1 MPTPE
6 LQPTAAKID
15 KVLARIADGDIK
27 IPAFQR
33 GFIWNQD
40 QVVKLVD
47 SLYHNYPIGSILLWN
62 SMERLKS
69 TRNIA
74 GFEIPDRQP
83 SYPVNYVLDGQ
94 QRLSTI
100 YAVFCKDRTP
110 VQADSQY
117 AVDHSIFDVSFDLAT
132 KQFVPTTDVPAG
144 HTHFRLQTLFD
155 PDAFF
160 GGMEALS
167 SEDRKTVQE
176 LHSRFNNYEVP
187 LVTISG
193 RSKGEVG
200 IIFERVNNTG
210 SPLSTL
216 DLMIAWTWSDDFHL
230 QEKLNDLLDILDGK
244 GFGDLPSRIILQS
257 LSGILKKSTGIST
270 ILGLGADEVR
280 NNFDHLQESLSRAV
294 DFLTTEF
301 RVNSRALLPHVQ
313 QVVGL
318 ACFFSGTDIPTAAQ
332 LPILKKWFWR
342 TAFSSRYS
350 AQTDE
355 KMDEDIQFVE
365 QVAQGEFSGMAEYSY
380 SLDSSLLLKQKLS
393 KSNPFARAFLLLL
406 AQKGPLNLV
415 NGGKIDIGEAISD
428 YNRKEYHHIFPRAFL
443 KKSNYKEEEINS
455 ICNFTFLPSASNKR
469 ISSKDPSDYIMN
481 VVPTPNRNEILES
494 NLMPLRADI
503 YSGNDYR
510 EFLKRR
516 SEQVIQ
522 FLDGLSA

>member
-6 LQPTAAKID
+6 LQPAAAKID

-33 GFIWNQD
+33 GFIWDQD
-40 QVVKLVD
+40 QVVKLID
-47 SLYHNYPIGSILLWN
+47 SLYHNFPIGSILLWN

-69 TRNIA
+69 TRNVA
-74 GFEIPDRQP
+74 GFQIPDRQP
-83 SYPVNYVLDGQ
+83 TYPVNYVLDGQ

-100 YAVFCKDRTP
+100 YAVFCRERTP
-110 VQADSQY
+110 VEAEGQY
-117 AVDHSIFDVSFDLAT
+117 AVDHSIFDISFDLVS
-132 KQFVPTTDVPAG
+132 KGFVPSADVPEG

-155 PDAFF
+155 PDALFS
-160 GGMEALS
+160 GMEALS
-167 SEDRKTVQE
+167 SENRKAVQE

-200 IIFERVNNTG
+200 IIFERINNTG

-216 DLMIAWTWSDDFHL
+216 DLMVAWTWSEDFHL
-230 QEKLNDLLDILDGK
+230 QEKLNDLLEVLDAK
-244 GFGDLPSRIILQS
+244 GFGDLPSRIVLQS
-257 LSGILKKSTGIST
+257 LSGILKESTGIST
-270 ILGLGADEVR
+270 ILALGADEVR
-280 NNFDHLQESLSRAV
+280 AKFDTLQESLCRTV

-301 RVNSRALLPHVQ
+301 KVNSRALLPHVQ

-318 ACFFSGTDIPTAAQ
+318 TYFFAGINTPSAEQ

-355 KMDEDIQFVE
+355 KMDGDIQFFK
-365 QVAQGEFSGMAEYSY
+365 QIAQNKFAGIGDYSY
-380 SLDSSLLLKQKLS
+380 SLDSVLLTKQKLS
-393 KSNPFARAFLLLL
+393 KSNPHARAFLLLL
-406 AQKGPLNLV
+406 AQKAPLNLV
-415 NGGKIDIGEAISD
+415 NGAKIDLGEALSD
-428 YNRKEYHHIFPRAFL
+428 FNRKEYHHIFPRAFL
-443 KKSNYKEEEINS
+443 KKSNYKADEIDS
-455 ICNFTFLPSASNKR
+455 ICNFTFLPSSANKR
-469 ISSKDPSDYIMN
+469 ISSKEPSDYIVN
-481 VVPTPNRNEILES
+481 VVPAGARNEILES

-503 YSGNDYR
+503 YAANDYR

-522 FLDGLSA
+522 FLDNLSA